1 MSIELR
7 EYLGFKPE
15 AKASKHKEPPS
26 ITEGMFTSQNIMP
39 DSIMVDIEGIH
50 AGTVTRNFTR
60 YTEQALRNSV
70 PSWTNPYKRPL
81 ILHHNEYD
89 GKIIGR
95 IQAVEFVNESQR
107 ANCGS
112 LRFTAN
118 VPASDEQEQ
127 IKDGR
132 LDTVSIGTMV
142 HDAKCSICGQNIAT
156 DGLCEHERGEYYD
169 GKLCVWDV
177 YDVEAKELSY
187 VIVPSDEFA
196 GTIECY
202 APDQSGSTKYKLSP
216 QGGYESFSKKGV
228 KEPVAAQTLT
238 EQVTALTA
246 EVSTLKEAKQT
257 VVDEAAGLK
266 TQLEEAKAS
275 VTELTEAKTKAEADL
290 AEAVTAKETAE
301 KAKVDAEQ
309 AKETAEA
316 AVVTEKQLREQ
327 LESEHADMVVKMKES
342 LIDSIQ
348 AMRAAA
354 GKEALDTEKLKE
366 RSEESLRDSVADL
379 KTEFKEKAPAAKPNP
394 VTDPTLKDDD
404 KKDKPGKEKNDS
416 LKLNIREGL
425 NGLFNLKSK

>member
-1 MSIELR
+1 MR
-7 EYLGFKPE
+7 EYLGFKPST
-15 AKASKHKEPPS
+15 KTSKHKEPPS
-26 ITEGMFTSQNIMP
+26 ITEGMFTTQTIMP

-70 PSWTNPYKRPL
+70 HSWTNPYKRPL

-95 IQAVEFVNESQR
+95 IQAVEYVNESQR

-112 LRFTAN
+112 LKFTAN

-156 DGLCEHERGEYYD
+156 EGLCEHERGEYYD

-196 GTIECY
+196 GTLECY
-202 APDQSGSTKYKLSP
+202 APDQSGSTKYKLTP
-216 QGGYESFSKKGV
+216 QGGYESFDEKGV
-228 KEPVAAQTLT
+228 KKPVAAQTLN

-246 EVSTLKEAKQT
+246 EVAGLKEAKQT
-257 VVDEAAGLK
+257 AVDEAAGLK

-290 AEAVTAKETAE
+290 AEAVTAKEAAE

-327 LESEHADMVVKMKES
+327 LEGEHAGMVTKMKEC
-342 LIDSIQ
+342 LIDAIQ

-354 GKEALDTEKLKE
+354 GKEALDTDKLKE
-366 RSEESLRDSVADL
+366 RSEDSLRDSVADL
-379 KTEFKEKAPAAKPNP
+379 KADFKEAAPAATPSKVP
-394 VTDPTLKDDD
+394 DPTLNDDD
-404 KKDKPGKEKNDS
+404 EKKKGLQEKNAS
-416 LKLNIREGL
+416 LTVNIRESL
-425 NGLFNLKSK
+425 TKLLK